1 MHHGNQQAQQQR
13 VMYTGGGT
21 AGHVYPALAVHEE
34 LSLRLPRLA
43 ACWVGSERIEA
54 TIVPQAAIPFRHI
67 DIRFSYKPLKPTN
80 FGYYWRYILPII
92 GGRPFRQAL
101 AAVDGFRPELVLSTG
116 GYVAAPVTW
125 AALHRNIPV
134 ALLEINNPPGIV
146 NWHFS
151 DRAWR
156 IYAASEAIAAEFAAR
171 CAQNKIKVLGYPA
184 RLPQRRPARVYHD
197 YGIEPNRRILL
208 AMGGSLGAGAIHRA
222 VRELLHAAAT
232 DNDPRWRQLAVLNV
246 AGERQSL
253 RDALAGGLTLPP
265 GPIDYYTVDF
275 LEDAVG
281 ALAASDFYLGR
292 SGAATVGELLACGLP
307 SLLIP
312 DPQHSDQQQ
321 YGNARILLARGQGTL
336 AEQGQIHG
344 GMLLD
349 WLKRV
354 WNQPRY
360 APPDP
365 PAAAAIAIDLLS
377 AWERT

>member
-1 MHHGNQQAQQQR
+1 
-13 VMYTGGGT
+13 MYTGGGT

-34 LSLRLPRLA
+34 LGLHLPRLA
-43 ACWVGSERIEA
+43 AIWVGSERIES

-67 DIRFSYKPLKPTN
+67 DIRFSYKPLKPAN
-80 FGYYWRYILPII
+80 IDYYWRYILPII

-101 AAVDGFRPELVLSTG
+101 SAVDGFRPELVVSTG

-125 AALHRNIPV
+125 AALHRGIPV

-146 NWHFS
+146 NWHFC

-156 IYAASEAIAAEFAAR
+156 VYAASESIAAEFRAR
-171 CAQNKIKVLGYPA
+171 CAENKIKVLGYPA
-184 RLPQRRPARVYHD
+184 RRPQRMPARVYHE
-197 YGIEPNRRILL
+197 YGIEPHRRILL
-208 AMGGSLGAGAIHRA
+208 AMGGSLGAGAVHHA
-222 VRELLHAAAT
+222 VRELLHAAAA
-232 DNDPRWRQLAVLNV
+232 DDDPRWQRLAVLNV

-253 RDALAGGLTLPP
+253 RDALAGGPALPA
-265 GPIDYYTVDF
+265 GPIAYYTVDF

-281 ALAASDFYLGR
+281 ALAASSFYLGR

-312 DPQHSDQQQ
+312 DPQHTDQQQ
-321 YGNARILLARGQGTL
+321 YGNARILLERGQGTL
-336 AEQGQIHG
+336 VEQGQISG
-344 GMLLD
+344 ALLLS

-354 WNQPRY
+354 WDQPRC

-365 PAAAAIAIDLLS
+365 PAAEAIAADLRS
-377 AWERT
+377 AWEHL